1 MIGNKTADKN
11 TLVGKTKNKEKED
24 ETEIYIPPE
33 KRQQIIDDLRYN
45 IKMEYQK
52 IINLLDP
59 TSDNVPKFI
68 TKKWI
73 DVYDQSGNAKDRC
86 KPSRQVRFKTPVL
99 QSDLCDY
106 GYAYIVVE
114 GTIALTDSNNANY
127 KK

>member
-11 TLVGKTKNKEKED
+11 TSVGKTKNKEKED

-73 DVYDQSGNAKDRC
+73 DVHDQSGNAKDRY